1 MVFALVHVHVHVG
14 VFAGVPAFLFS
25 GRPGKEATSYTN
37 SPFYQVLVLA
47 LLCLCICG

>member
-14 VFAGVPAFLFS
+14 VFAGVPALLFS

-37 SPFYQVLVLA
+37 YQVLVLA